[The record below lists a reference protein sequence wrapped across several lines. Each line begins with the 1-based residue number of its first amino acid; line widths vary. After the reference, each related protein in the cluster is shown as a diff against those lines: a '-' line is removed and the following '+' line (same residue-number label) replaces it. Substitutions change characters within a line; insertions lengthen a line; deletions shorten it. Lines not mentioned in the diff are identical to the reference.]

1 MEEHGFFPTA
11 RGIRC
16 KLSLVAPPGIV
27 TQAVVVRLVDYGEA
41 DRIATLLTGDAGKVS
56 ALARGARRSQKRF
69 GSLSLFALGEA
80 TLRRGRG
87 ELWGLDQFS
96 ATRDFPHIACD
107 VTRMAHAAYV
117 CELGRE
123 LVPLEAHDAE
133 TFALVAAAL
142 GEIDRAGYGAAD
154 LRRFELQLLGA
165 VGLAPSL
172 DRCVGCGAAP
182 DDTRELTFDARR
194 GGVLCPSCDQGRGR
208 ALPAAVWRAL
218 LQAQQGE
225 PMPPLTPAEMAV
237 ARDLLQAVLGEHLG
251 KPLRSLEFILKL
263 NAAGSPG

>member
-1 MEEHGFFPTA
+1 M
-11 RGIRC
+11 
-16 KLSLVAPPGIV
+16 APPGIV
-27 TQAVVVRLVDYGEA
+27 TQAVVVRLVDYSEA
-41 DRIATLLTGDAGKVS
+41 DRIATLLTQGAGKLA

-80 TLRRGRG
+80 TVRRGRG
-87 ELWGLDQFS
+87 ELWTLEQFS
-96 ATRDFPHIACD
+96 AVRDFPRIASD
-107 VTRMAHAAYV
+107 VARMAHAAYV

-133 TFALVAAAL
+133 TFALVATAL
-142 GEIDRAGYGAAD
+142 GEIDAAGYGAAE

-172 DRCVGCGAAP
+172 DRCVGCGAAA
-182 DDTRELTFDARR
+182 DDARELAFDARR
-194 GGVLCPSCDQGRGR
+194 GGVLCPNCDQGRGR
-208 ALPAAVWRAL
+208 VVPATVRQAL
-218 LQAQQGE
+218 LCAQQGE
-225 PMPPLTPAEMAV
+225 PLPALGPAEMAV
-237 ARDLLQAVLGEHLG
+237 ARDLVQALLGEHLT